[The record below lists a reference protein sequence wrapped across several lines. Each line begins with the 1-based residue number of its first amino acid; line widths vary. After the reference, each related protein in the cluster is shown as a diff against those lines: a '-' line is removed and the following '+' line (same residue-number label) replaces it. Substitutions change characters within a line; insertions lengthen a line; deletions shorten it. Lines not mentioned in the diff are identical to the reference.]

1 MNEREAKFVNDI
13 LASADRIEGL
23 IDDGR
28 ERFDSSSDQRDI
40 AERRLEIIG
49 EASSRLVAA
58 GFLERHPDLPLI
70 DAKDQR
76 NFIAH
81 EYDRLDYDVIWRT
94 MAISVPQL
102 AAALRAISEDPD
114 DSDR

>member
-1 MNEREAKFVNDI
+1 M
-13 LASADRIEGL
+13 
-23 IDDGR
+23 
-28 ERFDSSSDQRDI
+28 
-40 AERRLEIIG
+40 
-49 EASSRLVAA
+49 
-58 GFLERHPDLPLI
+58 PLI